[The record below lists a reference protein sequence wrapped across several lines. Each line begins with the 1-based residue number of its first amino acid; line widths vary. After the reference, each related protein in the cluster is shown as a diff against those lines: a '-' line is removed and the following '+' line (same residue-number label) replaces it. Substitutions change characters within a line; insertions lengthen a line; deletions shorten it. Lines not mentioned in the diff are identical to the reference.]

1 MPLFCDVALAVPL
14 DMAFTYAIP
23 PGMEPVVGG
32 RVLVPFR
39 QQRMSG
45 IVVELHDRAP
55 QGIDDFRNDGKEERV
70 RPQGLQPDFLAM
82 PGSAANEVAERVE
95 FETSAAK
102 AAIENNPLTAALK
115 RCATP
120 NQIFPAASKAAPVHK
135 SVPADPPI
143 SKASSN
149 AKAAWIRSVIEALD
163 VAPVLDE
170 QLLKLGRWIAD
181 YYLAPIG
188 EVFRTMLPLV
198 AEFKRTITYRITD
211 QGHMALHLA
220 GMSGSPARSQRTPDE
235 QLVEFRVLD
244 YLAEREGVREQS
256 LRGATKVSKALLAG
270 MVRKKWIAREDVSAV
285 RDAVRTIKVA
295 VLLGAEAASEGK
307 IAEASPP
314 PDGPEARP
322 HTETQH
328 PQNERSA
335 GDSPAVAG
343 ATSPRSSLAKK
354 LNNNQR
360 ALIDALAAAG
370 GRLPVETLRDLD
382 VPRTT
387 LATLVRRG
395 LIEIVEEPEDRTAPK
410 LKPRRSPFEF
420 EFSPAQK
427 EAVKQILESV
437 GARKFTGML
446 LHGVTGSGKTA
457 VYLAVMREV
466 LEQGRSSILLVPEIG
481 LTPAMAADLI
491 QVFGDEVAILHSGLS
506 DDERAEQW
514 HRIKRGEARVVVGT
528 RSAVFAPVSDL
539 ALVIVDEE
547 QDSSYKQ
554 EETPRYHARDV
565 AVMRAKMAGAV
576 VVLGSATP
584 SLESYYNA
592 KKHKYALLELP
603 DRVEQR
609 PLPEVEILDMR
620 QEFQET
626 GQEQVISRKLA
637 EEIRERL
644 EKKEQVM
651 VLLNRRG
658 YSPVVLCRACGE
670 TLQCKNCAVSM
681 THHKR
686 EHKMECHYCGH
697 VAQIPNKCAKCGSEY
712 VYFVGTGSEKLEEL
726 LHGMFPQARI
736 GRLDRDTVRGREDFE
751 RALNA
756 LNEGELDML
765 VGTQMIAKGHD
776 VHGVTLVGVVGAD
789 HALSLPDFR
798 AAERT
803 FQLLT
808 QVAGRAGRGNSP
820 GKVVLQ
826 TYFPDHYAVQFAAR
840 HDFAGF
846 YDKELQFRSWMHYP
860 PYSAIANV
868 VIRSEKLDE
877 ALAWSGE
884 LGRWF
889 EKTRHEGIRVLGPAA
904 APILRLKRDYRY
916 HFILKSPSREKMNAL
931 LRAMLKE
938 AAAKK
943 IPRTQVIVD
952 VDAVWLM

>member
-1 MPLFCDVALAVPL
+1 MPLFCDVALSVPL
-14 DMAFTYAIP
+14 DLAFTYAIP
-23 PGMEPVVGG
+23 PGMESVVGG

-39 QQRMSG
+39 QQRMPG

-55 QGIDDFRNDGKEERV
+55 QAG
-70 RPQGLQPDFLAM
+70 
-82 PGSAANEVAERVE
+82 
-95 FETSAAK
+95 AK
-102 AAIENNPLTAALK
+102 AVKIKN
-115 RCATP
+115 
-120 NQIFPAASKAAPVHK
+120 I
-135 SVPADPPI
+135 
-143 SKASSN
+143 
-149 AKAAWIRSVIEALD
+149 IEALD
-163 VAPVLDE
+163 LAPVLDE
-170 QLLKLGRWIAD
+170 QLLKLGKWIAG

-188 EVFRTMLPLV
+188 EVFRTMLPLS
-198 AEFKRTITYRITD
+198 AEFKRAITYRITD
-211 QGHMALHLA
+211 QGQMALHLA
-220 GMSGSPARSQRTPDE
+220 GTSGSPGRSQRTHE
-235 QLVEFRVLD
+235 AQLTEFRVLD
-244 YLAEREGVREQS
+244 YLAAREGARVKEAS
-256 LRGATKVSKALLAG
+256 LRSAARISRALLAG
-270 MVRKKWIAREDVSAV
+270 MVRKKWIAREDVSAA
-285 RDAVRTIKVA
+285 RDAARKVKVA
-295 VLLGAEAASEGK
+295 VLLVAEPSAPER
-307 IAEASPP
+307 
-314 PDGPEARP
+314 GPEARP
-322 HTETQH
+322 HPKVQ
-328 PQNERSA
+328 
-335 GDSPAVAG
+335 
-343 ATSPRSSLAKK
+343 K
-354 LNNNQR
+354 LNANQR
-360 ALIDALAAAG
+360 SLIDALIAAG
-370 GRLPVETLRDLD
+370 GRASVETLLDLD

-395 LIEIVEEPEDRTAPK
+395 LVELVDEPEGRTAPK
-410 LKPRRSPFEF
+410 IKPRRSPFEF
-420 EFSPAQK
+420 EFSPAQNN
-427 EAVKQILESV
+427 ARAAILDGV
-437 GARKFTGML
+437 NARKFTGML

-528 RSAVFAPVSDL
+528 RSAVFAPVGDL
-539 ALVIVDEE
+539 ALLIVDEE

-565 AVMRAKMAGAV
+565 AVMRAKMADAV

-592 KKHKYALLELP
+592 KKNKYALIELP
-603 DRVEQR
+603 DRVENR
-609 PLPEVEILDMR
+609 PLPEVEIVDMR

-626 GQEQVISRKLA
+626 GKEQVISRKLA

-670 TLQCKNCAVSM
+670 ALQCKNCAVSM

-697 VAQIPNKCAKCGSEY
+697 VAPIPNKCAQCGSDY

-726 LHGMFPQARI
+726 LHDMFPQARI

-756 LNEGELDML
+756 LNEGELDLL

-776 VHGVTLVGVVGAD
+776 VHGVTLVGVVAAD
-789 HALSLPDFR
+789 AALGLPDFR

-820 GKVVLQ
+820 GKVILQ
-826 TYFPDHYAVQFAAR
+826 TYFQDHYAVQFAAR
-840 HDFAGF
+840 HDFAAF

-868 VIRSEKLDE
+868 IVRSEKLDE

-884 LGRWF
+884 IGRWF

-904 APILRLKRDYRY
+904 APITRLKRDYRY

-931 LRAMLKE
+931 LRAMLAE
-938 AAAKK
+938 AAARK
-943 IPRTQVIVD
+943 IPRTQIIVD

>member
-39 QQRMSG
+39 QQRLSG
-45 IVVELHDRAP
+45 IVVELHDRPP
-55 QGIDDFRNDGKEERV
+55 QV
-70 RPQGLQPDFLAM
+70 
-82 PGSAANEVAERVE
+82 
-95 FETSAAK
+95 
-102 AAIENNPLTAALK
+102 
-115 RCATP
+115 
-120 NQIFPAASKAAPVHK
+120 
-135 SVPADPPI
+135 
-143 SKASSN
+143 KASQI
-149 AKAAWIRSVIEALD
+149 KKVIEALD
-163 VAPVLDE
+163 LSPVLDE

-188 EVFRTMLPLV
+188 EVFRTMLPLS
-198 AEFKRTITYRITD
+198 AEFKRAISYRITNA
-211 QGHMALHLA
+211 GRMALHLA
-220 GMSGSPARSQRTPDE
+220 GESGSPARSKRTPE
-235 QLVEFRVLD
+235 QQLVEFRVLD
-244 YLAEREGVREQS
+244 HLAERESVSEAS
-256 LRGATKVSKALLAG
+256 VRGATRVSRALLSG
-270 MVRKKWIAREDVSAV
+270 MVRKKWIAREDVSAK
-285 RDAVRTIKVA
+285 RDAARLVKVA
-295 VLLGAEAASEGK
+295 VLLGTEEKHTVETGLAPSPSP
-307 IAEASPP
+307 EASPSLNAKSVTNGGP
-314 PDGPEARP
+314 GVPARQDGPEARH
-322 HTETQH
+322 HTNSAKRL
-328 PQNERSA
+328 NE
-335 GDSPAVAG
+335 
-343 ATSPRSSLAKK
+343 
-354 LNNNQR
+354 NQR
-360 ALIDALAAAG
+360 TLVETLAAAG
-370 GRLPVETLRDLD
+370 GRAPVEELRGLD

-387 LATLVRRG
+387 LGTLVRRG
-395 LIEIVEEPEDRTAPK
+395 LIELVDEPEARTTSK
-410 LKPRRSPFEF
+410 LKPRKSPFEF
-420 EFSPAQK
+420 EFSAAQK
-427 EAVKQILESV
+427 EALRKIGEAVAS
-437 GARKFTGML
+437 RKFGGLL
-446 LHGVTGSGKTA
+446 LHGITGSGKTA
-457 VYLAVMREV
+457 VYLACMRQV
-466 LEQGRSSILLVPEIG
+466 LDSGRSSILLVPEIG
-481 LTPAMAADLI
+481 LTPAVAADLH

-506 DDERAEQW
+506 NAERAEQW
-514 HRIKRGEARVVVGT
+514 HRIRRGEARVVAGT
-528 RSAVFAPVSDL
+528 RSAVFAPVNDL
-539 ALVIVDEE
+539 ALIIVDEE

-565 AVMRAKMAGAV
+565 AVMRAKMAGAA

-592 KKHKYALLELP
+592 KKNKYALVELP
-603 DRVEQR
+603 DRVEKR
-609 PLPEVEILDMR
+609 PLPEVEIVDMR

-626 GQEQVISRKLA
+626 GKEQVISRKLA

-658 YSPVVLCRACGE
+658 YSPVVLCRACGKS
-670 TLQCKNCAVSM
+670 LQCENCAVSM

-697 VAQIPNKCAKCGSEY
+697 VAKIPEKCAQCRSEF

-751 RALNA
+751 HALNA
-756 LNEGELDML
+756 LNEGALDML

-776 VHGVTLVGVVGAD
+776 IHGVTLVGVVGAD
-789 HALSLPDFR
+789 MALGLPDFR

-820 GKVVLQ
+820 GKVILQ
-826 TYFPDHYAVQFAAR
+826 TYFQEHYAVQFAAR

-846 YDKELQFRSWMHYP
+846 YDKELQFRAWMHYP
-860 PYSAIANV
+860 PYSVIANV
-868 VIRSEKLDE
+868 LIRSEKLDD
-877 ALAWSGE
+877 ALTWSGE

-904 APILRLKRDYRY
+904 APITRLKRDYRY

-931 LRAMLKE
+931 LRGMLAE
-938 AAAKK
+938 AAVRK

>member
-1 MPLFCDVALAVPL
+1 MSFFCDVALPVPL

-39 QQRMSG
+39 ERRMSG

-55 QGIDDFRNDGKEERV
+55 QADAKVKIKKAIQAIDSE
-70 RPQGLQPDFLAM
+70 
-82 PGSAANEVAERVE
+82 
-95 FETSAAK
+95 
-102 AAIENNPLTAALK
+102 
-115 RCATP
+115 
-120 NQIFPAASKAAPVHK
+120 
-135 SVPADPPI
+135 
-143 SKASSN
+143 
-149 AKAAWIRSVIEALD
+149 
-163 VAPVLDE
+163 PVLDE

-188 EVFRTMLPLV
+188 EVFRTMLPLS
-198 AEFKRTITYRITD
+198 AEFKRTITYRIAD
-211 QGHMALHLA
+211 GGQMALHLGA
-220 GMSGSPARSQRTPDE
+220 TSGSSGRSQRTPEE
-235 QLVEFRVLD
+235 QLAEFRVLD
-244 YLAEREGVREQS
+244 YLAARDGTRVNEAS
-256 LRGATKVSKALLAG
+256 LRNSTRVSKALLSG
-270 MVRKKWIAREDVSAV
+270 MARKKWIVRDDVSAS
-285 RDAVRTIKVA
+285 RDAARTIKVA
-295 VLLGAEAASEGK
+295 VLLSAEAFL
-307 IAEASPP
+307 
-314 PDGPEARP
+314 PDGRNARP
-322 HTETQH
+322 HIRPH
-328 PQNERSA
+328 
-335 GDSPAVAG
+335 
-343 ATSPRSSLAKK
+343 K
-354 LNNNQR
+354 LNENQR
-360 ALIDALAAAG
+360 ALIEALAAAG
-370 GRLPVETLRDLD
+370 GRVPVETLRGFE

-387 LATLVRRG
+387 LPTLVRRG
-395 LIEIVEEPEDRTAPK
+395 LIELVEEPQDFHVSGI
-410 LKPRRSPFEF
+410 KPRPSPFEF
-420 EFSPAQK
+420 EFNSAQK
-427 EAVKQILESV
+427 EALAKIRAGVQS
-437 GARKFTGML
+437 RKFAGML

-457 VYLAVMREV
+457 VYLAGMREV
-466 LEQGRSSILLVPEIG
+466 LAQGRSAILLVPEIG
-481 LTPAMAADLI
+481 LTPAMAADLV

-506 DDERAEQW
+506 HAERAEQW
-514 HRIKRGEARVVVGT
+514 HRIRRGEARVVVGT

-539 ALVIVDEE
+539 ALLIVDEE

-554 EETPRYHARDV
+554 EENPRYHARDV
-565 AVMRAKMAGAV
+565 AVMRAKMAGTV

-592 KKHKYALLELP
+592 RKSKYALVELP
-603 DRVEQR
+603 DRVENR
-609 PLPEVEILDMR
+609 SLPEVEVIDMR
-620 QEFQET
+620 REFQET
-626 GQEQVISRKLA
+626 GRDPVISRKLA

-644 EKKEQVM
+644 AKTEQVI

-658 YSPVVLCRACGE
+658 YSPVALCRACGQA
-670 TLQCKNCAVSM
+670 LQCKNCAVSM

-686 EHKMECHYCGH
+686 ERKMECHYCGH
-697 VAQIPNKCAKCGSEY
+697 IAPIPEKCAHCSSEY

-751 RALNA
+751 RALTA

-789 HALSLPDFR
+789 AALGLPDFR

-808 QVAGRAGRGNSP
+808 QVAGRAGRGQSP
-820 GKVVLQ
+820 GKVILQ

-860 PYSAIANV
+860 PYNAIANV
-868 VIRSEKLDE
+868 VVRSEKLDE

-904 APILRLKRDYRY
+904 APLLRLKRDYRY
-916 HFILKSPSREKMNAL
+916 HFILKSQSREKMNTL
-931 LRAMLKE
+931 LRAMLAE
-938 AAAKK
+938 AAARKV
-943 IPRTQVIVD
+943 PRTQIIVD